1 MPTLNQLSH
10 SQQFDW
16 GTIRWLVE
24 PGRGGAERVSA
35 GLLTFN
41 ANSVQDEHVHIGYEQ
56 IMYIIS
62 GSGRHEVNG
71 ESVDLLPGSLVHI
84 PPFARHTMY
93 NDTDVPLTLLSLYFP
108 LRSQHVAEEEEKL
121 EDQDDSGDLWSFL
134 DMQALGVLIEKLSQA
149 LGLRLSLV
157 DTSGNTIVSSSN
169 RTEFCTL
176 LRDTSN
182 GRHCKNRLRA
192 AIKELFPPGENDKT
206 KNTRGALFVCCNSI
220 ASVLIPVY
228 GNRKIAGYIK
238 CGEVFFSKSNQNM
251 MTSSLRKNAQSYGL
265 PPSELL
271 RASKSIRVELKSV
284 LYAAAEATLTITNYI
299 TEMAAANLRRKEL
312 DKSRLSL
319 AQEQMASAKLEK
331 ALQEADFK
339 LLQSQV
345 NPHFLF
351 NTLNII
357 AQMAYVEG
365 VENVANVI
373 WSLSDLLRF
382 TLRRSE
388 ELITLQ
394 EEIKLLQ
401 NYVLIQETRFGDRLA
416 VSWDIDASLDGVLVP
431 CMILQ
436 PLVENAILHGLEPL
450 MKTGRI
456 NISVKKEANT
466 ALITIRDNG
475 VGFSPEE
482 FKTKPGHIGIA
493 GVRNRLQYYF
503 ADAATFMIESGEG
516 KGTKVSLRLPLGSP
530 GTETTR

>member
-1 MPTLNQLSH
+1 
-10 SQQFDW
+10 
-16 GTIRWLVE
+16 
-24 PGRGGAERVSA
+24 
-35 GLLTFN
+35 
-41 ANSVQDEHVHIGYEQ
+41 
-56 IMYIIS
+56 MYIIS

-71 ESVDLLPGSLVHI
+71 EMVDLLPGSLVHI
-84 PPFARHTMY
+84 PPFARHTMH

-108 LRSQHVAEEEEKL
+108 LRSQHVREEEEKI
-121 EDQDDSGDLWSFL
+121 EDQGEGDDLWSFL
-134 DMQALGVLIEKLSQA
+134 DMEALGILIEKLSQA
-149 LGLRLSLV
+149 LGFRLSLV
-157 DTSGNTIVSSSN
+157 DTSGNTIASSSN
-169 RTEFCTL
+169 RTEFCTM

-192 AIKELFPPGENDKT
+192 AIKELFPPGENDT
-206 KNTRGALFVCCNSI
+206 AKNTRGAIFVCCNSI
-220 ASVLIPVY
+220 ASVLIPVF
-228 GNRKIAGYIK
+228 GNKKIAGYIK
-238 CGEVFFSKSNQNM
+238 CGEVFFSKSDQNM
-251 MTSSLRKNAQSYGL
+251 MTTSLRKNAQSYGL

-271 RASKSIRVELKSV
+271 RASQNIRVELKSV

-299 TEMAAANLRRKEL
+299 TDMAAATMRRKEL
-312 DKSRLSL
+312 DKSKLSL
-319 AQEQMASAKLEK
+319 AHEQMASAKLEK

-394 EEIKLLQ
+394 EETKLLQ
-401 NYVLIQETRFGDRLA
+401 KYVLIQQTRFGDRLE
-416 VSWDIDASLDGVLVP
+416 VDWDIEESLGSVLIP

-456 NISVKKEANT
+456 KIAAKKEANT

-475 VGFSPEE
+475 VGFLPGALKE
-482 FKTKPGHIGIA
+482 KPRHIGISS
-493 GVRNRLQYYF
+493 VRNRLQYYF
-503 ADAATFMIESGEG
+503 ADAATFTIESGEG
-516 KGTKVSLRLPLGSP
+516 KGTKVSLRLPLGFPRAP
-530 GTETTR
+530 GEREAAPETVQGTKR